1 MIFRKSTM
9 PAWRYALGLLFLLPV
24 TVLSQSTNSLPAQ
37 SNESLFSA
45 LMAAKSAEESSGLL
59 NTHRQLITDDLCD
72 KLIEEADRSYDAN
85 DSPRSLL
92 IYGMARQTA
101 EALNDR
107 ARLAKALYKIGFVYL
122 GVGNYKSAR
131 EYAEQSL
138 TIAEALKDNKL
149 IGSAHLTIGTI
160 SLWQGDHQEAL
171 GHLQMSLSL
180 FKELNEALYTA
191 DARFYIGQ
199 TYSATGNYAQA
210 FSYYNQSLE
219 IVKRLNDKQ
228 RLENVL
234 ASIGTL
240 YAEQGDYEKMFD
252 YLDQGLEIAKAI
264 NDQIGVATILASKG
278 IAFREQGDYEKAL
291 KHLQESLKI
300 AEETKSPSIQ
310 IYPQTALGSLYRLQ
324 GKYDLASDHL
334 KQSLAIAEQIGDKPE
349 TATILWHLGELYFS
363 QGDDLKALEFSNRAA
378 TLARQI
384 DLPGIGYLALTIKG
398 KAHLALKQSELAQK
412 SLLEAISTIEE
423 LRAQVSGGEPAYQR
437 FFQNR
442 VSPYHAMINLCVGQN
457 DPAQALAYA
466 ERAKARVLL
475 DVLRNGRISIN
486 RSMSQPEQLEER
498 RLYSELVSLNAQVN
512 VEKLRPP
519 ADGPHI
525 EALEARLQRARRA
538 YEEFQVA
545 LFAAH
550 PELKINR
557 GLLSP
562 FTLEEAAALIPDTKT
577 ALLEYAVTN
586 EQTFLFVLTR
596 DSARPAKIAVKI
608 YSIKASRS
616 ELANLVENFR

>member
-1 MIFRKSTM
+1 MISCKSTM
-9 PAWRYALGLLFLLPV
+9 RAWRYALGLLFLLPV
-24 TVLSQSTNSLPAQ
+24 ALLAQSTNPLPAQ
-37 SNESLFSA
+37 SDDGLFSA
-45 LMAAKSAEESSGLL
+45 LMAAKSAEESSTLL
-59 NTHRQLITDDLCD
+59 STRRHLITDKLCD
-72 KLIEEADRSYDAN
+72 RLIEEADRSYDAN
-85 DSPRSLL
+85 DSPRSLVV
-92 IYGMARQTA
+92 YAMARQTA

-107 ARLAKALYKIGFVYL
+107 TRLAKALYKIGFVNL
-122 GVGNYKSAR
+122 GIGNYKSAR

-138 TIAEALKDNKL
+138 TIAEALKDKKL
-149 IGSAHLTIGTI
+149 IASARLTIGMV

-171 GHLQMSLSL
+171 SHLQMSLSL
-180 FKELNEALYTA
+180 FKELNEDLYTA

-199 TYSATGNYAQA
+199 VYSATGNYAQA
-210 FSYYNQSLE
+210 FSYFNQALE

-264 NDQIGVATILASKG
+264 NDQIGVATIFASKG
-278 IAFREQGDYEKAL
+278 IAYREQGDYEKAL

-310 IYPQTALGSLYRLQ
+310 IYPQTALGSIYRLQ

-334 KQSLAIAEQIGDKPE
+334 KQSLTIAEQIGDKPE
-349 TATILWHLGELYFS
+349 TATILWHLGELYHS
-363 QGDDLKALEFSNRAA
+363 QRDYLQAIEFSNRAA
-378 TLARQI
+378 TLAKQI
-384 DLPGIGYLALTIKG
+384 NLSGIGYLALTIKG
-398 KAHLALKQSELAQK
+398 KAHLALKQPELAQK

-423 LRAQVSGGEPAYQR
+423 LRSQVSGGEPAYQR

-442 VSPYHAMINLCVGQN
+442 VSPYHAMINLFVDQN

-475 DVLRNGRISIN
+475 DVLQNGRINLN

-512 VEKLRPP
+512 AEKMRQP
-519 ADGPHI
+519 ADDPHI
-525 EALEARLQRARRA
+525 KELETRLQRARNV

-550 PELKINR
+550 PELKTKR

-562 FTLEEAAALIPDTKT
+562 FTIEEAASLIPNTKT
-577 ALLEYAVTN
+577 ALLEYVVTN
-586 EQTFLFVLTR
+586 EQTFFFVLTR
-596 DSARPAKIAVKI
+596 NSARPA
-608 YSIKASRS
+608 
-616 ELANLVENFR
+616 